1 MIRLAL
7 RLAVAGGR
15 EAVARLAIIAV
26 AVAVGSGLLLT
37 VVAGVHAVTSQNM
50 RYAWMNTGLVQNPAN
65 TGPATAP
72 ALWNSRW
79 DVYDGEQIGRIDVA
93 ATGTTEPTP
102 PGVSRMP
109 GPGEYVVSP
118 AMADLLRATPA
129 DQLADRYPGHQ
140 IGVIAKAGLP
150 APTSLLIMVGRT
162 PAELEP
168 LAHTHKVDRI
178 ETRDPRDCKGCQA
191 GTTNDGI
198 DLILSVVA
206 AAFAFPLLMFIGT
219 ATRLSA
225 ARREERFAAMRLIG
239 ATPRQISLIATV
251 ESTVA
256 ALAGVILGFGVYFAL
271 RPAVATVSFTGERF
285 FVSDIRIT
293 GLDAIVVLLGVPLA
307 AAVAARIALRRVRV
321 SPLGVSRRTTPKPPR
336 FWRLFPMLA
345 GLGELTYFI
354 GRRPQTTDGQIAAYL
369 TGIFVVMI
377 GLVVAGPWL
386 TMAGSRLLADRARR
400 PAALI
405 AGRRLADNPRAGF
418 RAVSGLMLALFVTA
432 VASGSITTMNAER
445 GLPAGGSTLA
455 SMMGVNFWGPDLPHG
470 QAQPTAADVPASIRS
485 IPGVGN
491 IVEVRANPAF
501 TFDNFDAD
509 VGINPGL
516 IACSVL
522 ARYPAAGECPPGAQ
536 VAQIYGGL
544 SALSEDE
551 RHLPAASYTVD
562 QLSSLPLLAVDVETD
577 GTRPTVE
584 RLRTALET
592 ALPVQFA
599 PSTDAEDRR
608 MEMKQL
614 VQWQRLA
621 DVVILTTLPIAGCS
635 LAVAIAGGLSERKRP
650 FSLLRLTGVRLTML
664 RQVIALESAVPLV
677 LVAIV
682 ASGIGLLTTQ
692 LFLRAQL
699 DYNLHAPGL
708 SYWLLV
714 AAGVIASLGIIAS
727 TLPLLRRITGPETA
741 RNE

>member
-15 EAVARLAIIAV
+15 EALARLAIIAV

-37 VVAGVHAVTSQNM
+37 VVAGVHAVNSQNG
-50 RYAWMNTGLVQNPAN
+50 RYAWLNTGLVQNPAN
-65 TGPATAP
+65 TGPAAPAP

-79 DVYDGEQIGRIDVA
+79 DFFDGNQIGRLDVA
-93 ATGTTEPTP
+93 MTGPGFPAP

-118 AMADLLRATPA
+118 ALADLLRTTPA
-129 DQLADRYPGHQ
+129 DQLGNRYPGHE
-140 IGVIAKAGLP
+140 IGVIGTAGLP
-150 APTSLLIMVGRT
+150 APTSLLIIVGRT

-206 AAFAFPLLMFIGT
+206 AALAFPLLMFIGT

-256 ALAGVILGFGVYFAL
+256 ALGGVILGFGVYFAL
-271 RPAVATVSFTGERF
+271 RPAVATVAFTGERF
-285 FVSDIRIT
+285 FPSDIRIT
-293 GLDAIVVLLGVPLA
+293 VLDAIVVLLGVPVA
-307 AAVAARIALRRVRV
+307 AAVAARVALRRVRI

-336 FWRLFPMLA
+336 VARLIPMLA
-345 GLGELTYFI
+345 GLAELAYFI
-354 GRRPQTTDGQIAAYL
+354 GRRPETTDEQIAAYL

-386 TMAGSRLLADRARR
+386 TMVGSRLLAGRARR

-405 AGRRLADNPRAGF
+405 AGRRLADNPKAGF

-432 VASGSITTMNAER
+432 VASGAITTMNAER
-445 GLPAGGSTLA
+445 GLPIGGSTLTN
-455 SMMGVNFWGPDLPHG
+455 MMGADFWGPDLPHG
-470 QAQPTAADVPASIRS
+470 QSPPTAADVPASVRA
-485 IPGVGN
+485 IPGVGD
-491 IVEVRANPAF
+491 VVLVRANPDF
-501 TFDNFDAD
+501 KLD
-509 VGINPGL
+509 VPSDTNPGL

-536 VAQIYGGL
+536 VAQVYGGL
-544 SALSEDE
+544 TALPADE
-551 RHLPAASYTVD
+551 RHFPAASYTVD

-577 GTRPTVE
+577 GTRPAVE
-584 RLRTALET
+584 RLRTVLET
-592 ALPVQFA
+592 AFPSQRA

-650 FSLLRLTGVRLTML
+650 FSLLRLTGVRLQML
-664 RQVIALESAVPLV
+664 RHVIALESAVPLL
-677 LVAIV
+677 LVAV
-682 ASGIGLLTTQ
+682 LATGIGLLTAQ
-692 LFLRAQL
+692 LFLKAQL
-699 DYNLHAPGL
+699 DYDLHPPGL
-708 SYWLLV
+708 AYWLLV